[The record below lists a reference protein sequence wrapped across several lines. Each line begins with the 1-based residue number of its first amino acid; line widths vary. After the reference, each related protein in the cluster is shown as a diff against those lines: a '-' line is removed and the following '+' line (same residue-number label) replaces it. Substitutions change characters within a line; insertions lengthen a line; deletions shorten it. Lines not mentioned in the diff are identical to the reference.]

1 MSNTHWVMKLCII
14 VSVATCGGRS
24 YNPTFYKCCGVVII
38 SKTGIL
44 TCCGGVVTFRTIS
57 VGNFKLRGG
66 CCGGVVL
73 TKGHSCCGSRTYNPT
88 SHMCCRGVVRSKTG
102 GSACCG
108 TGTYNPTFYVCCDGA
123 VNRKSRGRTACC
135 GIRNY
140 NPTFY
145 KCCKTGG
152 IREKG
157 SAC

>member
-1 MSNTHWVMKLCII
+1 MKICII
-14 VSVATCGGRS
+14 VTVATCGGRS
-24 YNPTFYKCCGVVII
+24 YNPTFYRCCGAII
-38 SKTGIL
+38 IRKTGIW
-44 TCCGGVVTFRTIS
+44 
-57 VGNFKLRGG
+57 G
-66 CCGGVVL
+66 CCGGVL
-73 TKGHSCCGSRTYNPT
+73 TIKTIFFGKVKLLGCCGGVPLPKGHSCCGSRTYNPT
-88 SHMCCRGVVRSKTG
+88 SQMCCSGVIRSKTG

-108 TGTYNPTFYVCCDGA
+108 TRTYNPTFYTCCGGA

-145 KCCKTGG
+145 KCCELGG